1 MHKPTIAIALLALLA
16 LGACAGTDTRVSVD
30 ANLSALVSSDSAAWA
45 VGQDGSGEYLELRSA
60 SNYSP
65 PHRSLHSIALLAEHS
80 LGSFVLEFDA
90 LSTGR
95 NYGHRDLCL
104 IFGFQ
109 DPANYYYIHIA
120 PAPDANAHNI
130 FLVNDAPRRNLL
142 EVQPKGFEWDDAWHH
157 LRLVRDVQSG
167 SIALY
172 IDGSEEPIIQ
182 GVDTT
187 FASGFVGLGSFDDT
201 GRFRN
206 IELRGEPAEGSWSP
220 PVFN

>member
-1 MHKPTIAIALLALLA
+1 MHKPTIAFALLAI
-16 LGACAGTDTRVSVD
+16 GACASTDGHVSVD
-30 ANLSALVSSDSAAWA
+30 ANMAALVCSDPAAWA
-45 VGQDGSGEYLELRSA
+45 AGHDGSGDYIELRTA
-60 SNYSP
+60 SDYSP
-65 PHRSLHSIALLAEHS
+65 PHRSLHSIALLAQHS
-80 LGSFVLEFDA
+80 LGSFELELDA

-95 NYGHRDLCL
+95 EYGHRDLCL
-104 IFGFQ
+104 VFGFQ
-109 DPANYYYIHIA
+109 NPANYNYIHVA

-157 LRLVRDVQSG
+157 LRLVRNVESG

-182 GVDTT
+182 GVDKT
-187 FASGFVGLGSFDDT
+187 FTSGFVGLGSFDDT

-206 IELRGEPAEGSWSP
+206 IELRGQPAEGSSP
-220 PVFN
+220 APVFQ